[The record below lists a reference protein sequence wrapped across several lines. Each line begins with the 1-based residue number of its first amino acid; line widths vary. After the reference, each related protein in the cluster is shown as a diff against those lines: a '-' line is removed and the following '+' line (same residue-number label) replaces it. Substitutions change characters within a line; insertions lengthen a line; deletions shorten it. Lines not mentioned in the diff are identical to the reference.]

1 MLFRSPQGG
10 ATQFGTNNVNYNYS
24 LPVNASWQIDIFGK
38 LRNAKEYSK
47 VLLENSYTYKK
58 AVKCEL
64 ISSIAS
70 QYYTLAMLNE
80 QKNIVLS
87 SEKLWQETITTLNLL
102 MEAGQY
108 SIAAVS
114 QAQANYNGV
123 VSSLLD
129 IEQQIKEVENSLNV
143 TLNDTLKPIEA
154 KSINDWE
161 NPTILDKGV
170 PLNFISM
177 RPDIEKAELD
187 LASAFYLTAQ
197 ARSNFYPSLVLSGSV
212 GWSNFAGAITN
223 PGKLIW
229 DAIASITQP
238 IFENGKIKA
247 QYRISK
253 LQQEE
258 AKLNM
263 QNTILRAGA
272 EVNTLYS
279 KVESLN
285 EKSNF
290 IAKQIK
296 DLETTLEATKL
307 LMEGGSSNYL
317 EILTA
322 QDALLGA
329 QLSFIVNKYNIIN
342 SYISLYQ
349 SLGGGI
355 N

>member
-1 MLFRSPQGG
+1 
-10 ATQFGTNNVNYNYS
+10 
-24 LPVNASWQIDIFGK
+24 
-38 LRNAKEYSK
+38 
-47 VLLENSYTYKK
+47 
-58 AVKCEL
+58 
-64 ISSIAS
+64 
-70 QYYTLAMLNE
+70 MLNE

-212 GWSNFAGAITN
+212 GWSNFAGTITN
-223 PGKLIW
+223 PGKLVW

-258 AKLNM
+258 AKFNM

-285 EKSNF
+285 EK
-290 IAKQIK
+290 
-296 DLETTLEATKL
+296 
-307 LMEGGSSNYL
+307 
-317 EILTA
+317 
-322 QDALLGA
+322 
-329 QLSFIVNKYNIIN
+329 
-342 SYISLYQ
+342 
-349 SLGGGI
+349 
-355 N
+355 